1 MLVFINVNFRCNTG
15 ILFGHYYVSAYSLI
29 CTYYIAGCYKGIS
42 PIQGNMMGGTP
53 ITVTLKEECV
63 RFIDRMTCTFGD
75 RTVPA
80 VADAIN
86 PGHAYCTVPMMSTSG
101 RTVFRF
107 TVESK
112 DGGKTS
118 SYDNFYL
125 CEYIL
130 YIHAWKCSKSSPTDW
145 KTLCSNDLF

>member
-1 MLVFINVNFRCNTG
+1 
-15 ILFGHYYVSAYSLI
+15 
-29 CTYYIAGCYKGIS
+29 
-42 PIQGNMMGGTP
+42 MGGTP
-53 ITVTLKEECV
+53 ITVILKEECV

-75 RTVPA
+75 QTVPA
-80 VADAIN
+80 VADTIN
-86 PGHAYCTVPMMSTSG
+86 PGHAYCTVPMMTTSG
-101 RTVFRF
+101 RIVFGF

-130 YIHAWKCSKSSPTDW
+130 YIHAWKCSKSSLTDW